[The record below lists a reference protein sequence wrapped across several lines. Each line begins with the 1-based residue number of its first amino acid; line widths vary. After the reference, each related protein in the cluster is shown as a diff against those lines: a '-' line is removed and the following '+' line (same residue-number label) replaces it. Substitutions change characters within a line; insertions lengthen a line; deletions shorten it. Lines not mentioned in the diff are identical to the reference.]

1 MYVYMY
7 VYVYKKHK
15 HYKVNKFLKLAQSQ
29 YLSNVCLKHHQ
40 PLEPQ
45 IKININVDTNT
56 IWKTKMGG
64 SPIRQGEAMIRPKKT
79 TEMNSNIAIS
89 H

>member
-56 IWKTKMGG
+56 I
-64 SPIRQGEAMIRPKKT
+64 
-79 TEMNSNIAIS
+79 
-89 H
+89 